1 MFEGWGEKGPA
12 GRTEEWKSN
21 SVSVLYLL
29 HRVDFAFDCKRGK
42 GGCIPGHWFC
52 VPSLNDLRVYLSR
65 ELWPSNLEIV
75 VWGGQFCN
83 HRLEAQI
90 KHETNKKKKS
100 KF

>member
-65 ELWPSNLEIV
+65 EL
-75 VWGGQFCN
+75 
-83 HRLEAQI
+83 
-90 KHETNKKKKS
+90 
-100 KF
+100 